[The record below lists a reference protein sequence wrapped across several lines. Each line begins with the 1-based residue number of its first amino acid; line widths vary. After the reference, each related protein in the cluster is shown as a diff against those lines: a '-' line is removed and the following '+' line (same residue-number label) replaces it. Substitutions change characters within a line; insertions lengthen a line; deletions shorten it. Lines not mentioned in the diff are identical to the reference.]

1 MRISSCKG
9 LGARAVGVGRKCG
22 RGRGEQ
28 VRAGARTLGDS
39 RPGRSAV
46 TDDCGVNADWMGVA
60 TTWGS
65 ADGGFPL
72 MDMPL
77 LEMEMSPSSSTP
89 ALLL

>member
-1 MRISSCKG
+1 MHAQWAWGVSA
-9 LGARAVGVGRKCG
+9 GAGVGG
-22 RGRGEQ
+22 Q
-28 VRAGARTLGDS
+28 VRAQVRPGARTLGDS